1 MHCLGGKERTT
12 EDWAKV
18 IQMASPDLKLGKI
31 VSPPGKAW
39 SLIEIIPKQTNTGD
53 VKELESNGV

>member
-18 IQMASPDLKLGKI
+18 IAMASPDLKIGKI
-31 VSPPGKAW
+31 VSPAGKAW
-39 SLIEIIPKQTNTGD
+39 SLIEIVYNNRTLD
-53 VKELESNGV
+53 AALEEVDLNK